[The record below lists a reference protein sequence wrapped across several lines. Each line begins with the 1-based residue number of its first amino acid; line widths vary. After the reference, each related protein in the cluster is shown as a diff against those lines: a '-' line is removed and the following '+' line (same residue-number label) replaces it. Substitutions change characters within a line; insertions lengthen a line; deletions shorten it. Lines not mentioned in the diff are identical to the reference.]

1 MPCVEQKRL
10 QTSLILRCH
19 SKVIKN
25 IRKNNRCQSWWQ
37 REKFDFY
44 THLRLNSNFSHVK
57 LTHIFWHIKWNLTES
72 TQPICPSCKPWA
84 NLSLIIFKIRSVL
97 IFYRNYPICIMSLEW
112 FFYCSVISLWNWFF
126 LSRLIIKAA
135 YLKKSCILF

>member
-1 MPCVEQKRL
+1 MPSVEQKRL

-37 REKFDFY
+37 GEKFDFY
-44 THLRLNSNFSHVK
+44 THLRLNSNFPHVK

-84 NLSLIIFKIRSVL
+84 NLSLIIFIIRSVL
-97 IFYRNYPICIMSLEW
+97 IFYRNYLILLWVWSDFLFFCDKSLKLI
-112 FFYCSVISLWNWFF
+112 FFN
-126 LSRLIIKAA
+126 
-135 YLKKSCILF
+135 